1 MTDQQVTE
9 NQLPRI
15 LIIGGGA
22 GGLEL
27 ACQLGRKLGKKKKAE
42 IILIDRNMTHLWKP
56 LLHEVAAGSLNSY
69 EDEISYLAVAHRN
82 HFTFRLGS
90 LESLNRKKQAVTIS
104 PSVDENQ
111 EEYIPQRTFHYDM
124 IVFSVGSTTNDFGVP
139 GVAEHCQYLD
149 NRKQADRFHQE
160 LLKRYYRAH
169 TQDEEIREGQLAI
182 SIAGAGATGVEL
194 SAELVA
200 SAEELVKYGLAPK
213 QSDHKVEVILL
224 EASDRILPAL
234 PERLSEMTRKSLE
247 DIGINVQTGKRIVE
261 ATETGFKI
269 EDGSFVPS
277 EMKVWAAGIK
287 APDLLNNLDGLETNR
302 INQIIVEP
310 TLLSKTD
317 DKIYAL
323 GDCAACPMEDSEH
336 NVPPRAQAAHQQASL
351 IVKSITRRL
360 EGRTDLPTYNYVDY
374 GSLIHMSKYST
385 VGSLMGNLMG
395 KSKGRVLLEG
405 FFARMV
411 YISLYKMHRVAV
423 LGYIREGLTTFANIL
438 SQKTKPRMKMH

>member
-1 MTDQQVTE
+1 MA
-9 NQLPRI
+9 NQEVIKNEIPRI
-15 LIIGGGA
+15 IIIGGGA

-42 IILIDRNMTHLWKP
+42 IILVDRNMTHLWKP

-90 LESLNRKKQAVTIS
+90 LEGLNREKQEVTIS
-104 PSVDENQ
+104 SSIDENN

-124 IVFSVGSTTNDFGVP
+124 IALSLGSTTNDFGVP

-149 NRKQADRFHQE
+149 SRKEADRFHQE

-169 TQDEEIREGQLAI
+169 TQEAPVREGQLAI

-194 SAELVA
+194 SAELIA
-200 SAEELVKYGLAPK
+200 SVEELVKYGLGPK
-213 QSDHKVEVILL
+213 QSGHKVKVILL

-234 PERLSEMTRKSLE
+234 PERLSEMTRKSLA
-247 DIGINVQTGKRIVE
+247 DIGIDIQTGKRIVE
-261 ATETGFKI
+261 ATEEGFKI
-269 EDGSFVPS
+269 EDGSFIPS

-287 APDLLNNLDGLETNR
+287 APDLLSNLDGLETNR
-302 INQIIVEP
+302 INQIVVET

-323 GDCAACPMEDSEH
+323 GDCAACPMEGSEH

-351 IVKSITRRL
+351 IVKSIVRRL

-385 VGSLMGNLMG
+385 VGSLMGNIMG

-405 FFARMV
+405 FLARMV
-411 YISLYKMHRVAV
+411 YVSLYKMHRVAV
-423 LGYIREGLTTFANIL
+423 LGYIREGLTTIANII
-438 SQKTKPRMKMH
+438 SQKTKPRMKLH